1 MQENKG
7 FFARRLEAT
16 FFSKPPL
23 RSPYFLAN
31 TTMMLALFAMVGIV
45 LVRVGERLNTL
56 SKVWM
61 ILCLVVLALLWD
73 RARRSHQTIHE
84 AYEGIIRTAQ
94 AEGEPTRNALTGA
107 ANMSF
112 FGFHLAL
119 WAAFAV
125 MMSIVEVIA
134 PTQR

>member
-1 MQENKG
+1 MQEKG
-7 FFARRLEAT
+7 FFGRRVEAS

-23 RSPYFLAN
+23 RSPYFWAN
-31 TTMMLALFAMVGIV
+31 TTMMLALFGMVGIIM
-45 LVRVGERLNTL
+45 VRVGERLNSL
-56 SKVWM
+56 SKVWL
-61 ILCLVVLALLWD
+61 ILCLVPLAMLWD

-84 AYEGIIRTAQ
+84 AYGGIIGTGQVENDPA
-94 AEGEPTRNALTGA
+94 RNALTGA
-107 ANMSF
+107 ANMFF

-125 MMSIVEVIA
+125 MMSVVELIA

>member
-1 MQENKG
+1 MENTG
-7 FFARRLEAT
+7 FFGKRLHAS
-16 FFSKPPL
+16 FFAKPPL
-23 RSPYFLAN
+23 RSPYFWAN
-31 TTMMLALFAMVGIV
+31 TSMMLALFAMVGIV
-45 LVRVGERLNTL
+45 MMRVGGRLNTL

-61 ILCLVVLALLWD
+61 ILCLVPLALLWD
-73 RARRSHQTIHE
+73 RARRSHQAIHE

-94 AEGEPTRNALTGA
+94 GEPTRNALTGA
-107 ANMSF
+107 ANMFF

-119 WAAFAV
+119 WATFAV

>member
-1 MQENKG
+1 M
-7 FFARRLEAT
+7 
-16 FFSKPPL
+16 
-23 RSPYFLAN
+23 
-31 TTMMLALFAMVGIV
+31 
-45 LVRVGERLNTL
+45 VRVGERLNTL

-61 ILCLVVLALLWD
+61 ILCLVPLALLWD

-94 AEGEPTRNALTGA
+94 GEGGPTRNALTGA
-107 ANMSF
+107 ANMFF

-125 MMSIVEVIA
+125 MMSIVEAIA